1 MFNRLQA
8 PGRART
14 LRRGVFG
21 LLGVLWLNMAV
32 LPCAMAFQGNEDCA
46 HCPPA
51 DRHENH
57 HDMAA
62 HHDLGQAEARHS
74 CATMPVECCDVMAAN
89 VDARG
94 GKLDYKPA
102 NDVAFATAPLPCDDN
117 CRHPGTAEAASDPPD
132 ITGSSPPLRVLYCV
146 YLK

>member
-1 MFNRLQA
+1 MFSRLQA
-8 PGRART
+8 RSRATT
-14 LRRGVFG
+14 LRRSVLG

-32 LPCAMAFQGNEDCA
+32 LPCAMAFQGDDDCP

-51 DRHENH
+51 EQHEKDH
-57 HDMAA
+57 KMAA
-62 HHDLGQAEARHS
+62 HHGHDQADVDPS
-74 CATMPVECCDVMAAN
+74 CATEQTECCDAIEAS

-102 NDVAFATAPLPCDDN
+102 SDTVFVTAPLPDHSS
-117 CRHPGTAEAASDPPD
+117 RHLAAMWHAAADPPD
-132 ITGSSPPLRVLYCV
+132 IVGSSPPFRVLYCV